1 MVLPEQIGNGFTEL
15 ALSMG
20 WHLRLRTDVAENE
33 ARLPHQVLLA
43 FSPQAGECFSDRL
56 VIRGPDQN
64 YSEAYTALT
73 RAFYLF
79 M

>member
-1 MVLPEQIGNGFTEL
+1 MAFTFTDGRGGKRGSITASGATGILPTG
-15 ALSMG
+15 
-20 WHLRLRTDVAENE
+20 
-33 ARLPHQVLLA
+33 
-43 FSPQAGECFSDRL
+43 GEYFSDRL